1 MTTSTP
7 ALPAPAVPGLASPAR
22 VGPGRPGRRG
32 PLRDLDR
39 PADAFASLGPN
50 WFASV
55 MGTGIVATA
64 AATLPVQWPGLREF
78 ATIVWVLAAGWLVVL
93 AAAEIMH
100 WARHRAAALGHAR
113 DPVMVQFYGA
123 PPMALLTVGA
133 GALLL
138 GPAVIGAHAA
148 LITDAV
154 LWPLGTLGG
163 LASSLAVPFLMFTRL
178 RAAPDAAFGGWL
190 MPVVPPMVSAATGAL
205 LIPHLPAGQPRLSL
219 LLACYAMF
227 GISLIA
233 SVLVITQVWQR
244 LVRHSIGPAAMVPT
258 LWIVLGPLGQSITA
272 ASLLGAAA
280 RLALPPPY
288 GPAFQA
294 LGLVYGVPVW
304 GFAVLW
310 AALAT
315 AITIRTARAHLPFS
329 LSWWSFTFPVGT
341 LVTGTAG
348 LALHTGA
355 GVFRWAAAGLYL
367 VLVAAWAVVSVR
379 TVAGTWRG
387 RLLRPARPA
396 ARTAGRTTHTGC
408 PPTDLAQAHLPADR

>member
-1 MTTSTP
+1 MTASPP
-7 ALPAPAVPGLASPAR
+7 APPAPAVPGPASPAPA
-22 VGPGRPGRRG
+22 GPGRPERRG

-64 AATLPVQWPGLREF
+64 AATLPVQWPGLRAF
-78 ATIVWVLAAGWLVVL
+78 GTVVWVLAAGWLVVL
-93 AAAEIMH
+93 AAAEIVH
-100 WARHRAAALGHAR
+100 WTRHRAAALGHAR

-148 LITDAV
+148 LVVDAV

-163 LASSLAVPFLMFTRL
+163 LASSLAVPYLMFTRL

-227 GISLIA
+227 GISLVA
-233 SVLVITQVWQR
+233 SVVVITQLWQR

-272 ASLLGAAA
+272 AGLLGVAA
-280 RLALPPPY
+280 RLALPSPY

-304 GFAVLW
+304 GFAVFW
-310 AALAT
+310 AGLAT
-315 AITIRTARAHLPFS
+315 AITIRAARAHLPFS
-329 LSWWSFTFPVGT
+329 LTWWSFTFPVGT
-341 LVTGTAG
+341 LVTGTSA

-379 TVAGTWRG
+379 TAAGAWRG
-387 RLLRPARPA
+387 RLLRAARPA
-396 ARTAGRTTHTGC
+396 AAVPVPVDEVAELTRTGGRI
-408 PPTDLAQAHLPADR
+408 ASRPA

>member
-1 MTTSTP
+1 MTASTSV
-7 ALPAPAVPGLASPAR
+7 LPVH
-22 VGPGRPGRRG
+22 G

-39 PADAFASLGPN
+39 PAHALAGLGPN

-64 AATLPVQWPGLREF
+64 AATLPVPWPGLREF
-78 ATIVWVLAAGWLVVL
+78 ATVVWVLAAGWLVVL
-93 AAAEIMH
+93 AAAEIVA
-100 WARHRAAALGHAR
+100 WTRHRGAALGHAR

-148 LITDAV
+148 LVVDAV

-163 LASSLAVPFLMFTRL
+163 LASSLAVPYLMFTRL

-205 LIPHLPAGQPRLSL
+205 LIPHLPAGQLRLSL

-233 SVLVITQVWQR
+233 SMIVITQLWQR

-280 RLALPPPY
+280 RLVLPSPY
-288 GPAFQA
+288 GPALPGPGARLWRPGLGLRGA
-294 LGLVYGVPVW
+294 LGGPGHRGHDPRGPGPPPVQPDLVVLHVP
-304 GFAVLW
+304 GRHPGDRDHRPGPAHRGGRI
-310 AALAT
+310 ALGRGRPVPGPGGRLGGGQRADRRGHLAGQT
-315 AITIRTARAHLPFS
+315 AP
-329 LSWWSFTFPVGT
+329 G
-341 LVTGTAG
+341 G
-348 LALHTGA
+348 
-355 GVFRWAAAGLYL
+355 AAGRSGGRSADE
-367 VLVAAWAVVSVR
+367 VAELTR
-379 TVAGTWRG
+379 TGGRIRG
-387 RLLRPARPA
+387 
-396 ARTAGRTTHTGC
+396 
-408 PPTDLAQAHLPADR
+408 LPA